1 MFRNHLIFRR
11 LAILSQCSSK
21 ELKGGE
27 GTMVKAKK
35 LATVVLTFALL
46 GSLAGC
52 IWVDRGGYYRR
63 GGDYCRYNYCR

>member
-1 MFRNHLIFRR
+1 ML
-11 LAILSQCSSK
+11 
-21 ELKGGE
+21 
-27 GTMVKAKK
+27 KAKK
-35 LATVVLTFALL
+35 LATALLTFALL